1 MSDRY
6 DRGMQTRRRVLGDAH
21 VDRATAGVSA
31 LDADFQRWISE
42 SVWCDLWSRP
52 HFDLRT
58 RSIVT
63 IALLAGLGHEELA
76 LHLEAAKNT
85 GATREDI
92 TEVLMHVAVYAG
104 VPAANRAFA
113 AFKRIY
119 QDEPVDDE

>member
-6 DRGMQTRRRVLGDAH
+6 DRGMKTRRRVLGDAH

-31 LDADFQRWISE
+31 LDADFQRWITE
-42 SVWCDLWSRP
+42 SVWSDLWSRP

-58 RSIVT
+58 RSLVT

-92 TEVLMHVAVYAG
+92 SEVLMHVAVYAG

-113 AFKRIY
+113 ALKRIY
-119 QDEPVDDE
+119 QDEPAGDE